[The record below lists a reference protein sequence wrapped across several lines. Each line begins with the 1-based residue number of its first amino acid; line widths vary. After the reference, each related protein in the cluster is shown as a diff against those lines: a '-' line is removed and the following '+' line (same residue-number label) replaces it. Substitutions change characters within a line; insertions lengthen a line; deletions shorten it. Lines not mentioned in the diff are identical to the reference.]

1 MRIIGGDFK
10 GTVLYG
16 PGKGSRIRPTS
27 DKVREALFGIIGSRI
42 KDASFLDLFGG
53 TGAVG
58 FEAVSRG
65 ASDVTIVEADSI
77 DLIRKNGVK
86 LKIEKSEQLHLVR
99 SDAAE
104 AMKMIEKRGEMFD
117 FIFADPPWHE
127 GYEAETIKN
136 VAGILASDGT
146 LILEA
151 YYKTK
156 PPETSKMSKTSEM
169 PEPDSGQKP
178 GLRLKD
184 SRRYG
189 DTALHFYVF

>member
-1 MRIIGGDFK
+1 VRIIGGNSK

-27 DKVREALFGIIGSRI
+27 DKVREALFNIIGSHI
-42 KDASFLDLFGG
+42 VDASFLDLFGG

-65 ASDVTIVEADSI
+65 ASHVTIVEADRI
-77 DLIRKNGVK
+77 DLIRKNAVK
-86 LKIEKSEQLHLVR
+86 LKIEKSGQLHLIRGDALKTVR
-99 SDAAE
+99 V
-104 AMKMIEKRGEMFD
+104 MEKRNELFD

-127 GYEAETIKN
+127 KHEAQTIKN
-136 VAGILASDGT
+136 AAGILASDGT

-156 PPETSKMSKTSEM
+156 PPEISE
-169 PEPDSGQKP
+169 PTSGQKP
-178 GLRLKD
+178 TLRLKQ

-189 DTALHFYVF
+189 DTAVHFYVF

>member
-16 PGKGSRIRPTS
+16 PGKGYGIRPTS

-42 KDASFLDLFGG
+42 EGASFVDLYGG

-58 FEAVSRG
+58 FEAFSRG
-65 ASDVTIVEADSI
+65 ASYVTVVEAGRI
-77 DLIRKNGVK
+77 DLIRKNAVK
-86 LKIEKSEQLHLVR
+86 LKIPASGQLQVIKNDVFKALKV
-99 SDAAE
+99 
-104 AMKMIEKRGEMFD
+104 MKKRGEMFD

-127 GYEAETIKN
+127 GHEAETIKN
-136 VAGILASDGT
+136 AAGILTADGT
-146 LILEA
+146 FILEA

-156 PPETSKMSKTSEM
+156 PPET
-169 PEPDSGQKP
+169 PETVSGQKP
-178 GLRLKD
+178 GLRLRQ

-189 DTALHFYVF
+189 DTALHFYEF